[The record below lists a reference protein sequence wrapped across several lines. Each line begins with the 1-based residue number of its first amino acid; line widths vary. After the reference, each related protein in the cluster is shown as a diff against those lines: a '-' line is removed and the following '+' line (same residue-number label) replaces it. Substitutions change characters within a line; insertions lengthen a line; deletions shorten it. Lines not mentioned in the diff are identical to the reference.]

1 MFSYSNKIF
10 IDELS
15 KSTIKPLIFHIIDSF
30 FEHRAP
36 LYLSVVFIVSDLF
49 DIGA

>member
-15 KSTIKPLIFHIIDSF
+15 KSTIKPLISHILDSF
-30 FEHRAP
+30 FEHHVP
-36 LYLSVVFIVSDLF
+36 LYLSVGFIDSDLF

>member
-1 MFSYSNKIF
+1 MFTYSNKIF

-15 KSTIKPLIFHIIDSF
+15 KSTIKPLILHIFVNHDVLF
-30 FEHRAP
+30 
-36 LYLSVVFIVSDLF
+36 VVFIVSDLF